1 MKKIKISQKL
11 YEDLLQD
18 QNSQDLNSQ
27 STDGSESQ
35 EKEDLKEQIE
45 QINDEYEN
53 TTTRTYGDVV
63 VPQTQE
69 KVYEMPSIEETT
81 QKATEEIEPLYDA
94 KKESIET
101 QGEIKTQAL
110 EQEKDEFIK
119 AVEDSLKT
127 LNSSYDKAK
136 DSASNEALKR
146 GLARSSII
154 LNQLDSLEKG
164 RVTATGE
171 VLSERDKKIASI
183 MDEVEKLKLE
193 IENDVNVLTEEKVKK
208 INERVNEL
216 VEKYQKEQD
225 DVFEYNNKVRKEKA
239 ETLAKLKEAG
249 IDATEENSK
258 EYIKMIADKT
268 KAFYSYY
275 YSLGKN
281 AKSELEKD
289 REFVEE
295 QIGAR
300 GYQSLMRYFN

>member
-1 MKKIKISQKL
+1 MKKIKISQKQ

>member
-208 INERVNEL
+208 INERINEL